1 MATCDWLRSRPPW
14 QLGWLGRKPGQER
27 EPRAGRGESD
37 GWGHAECAG
46 RHHIDAWRWEAGAK
60 RSRSQPGPT
69 ASSQGRGERLETEAR
84 CWEETAPGH
93 LRTRP
98 CSRTGGAAAAVTL
111 SGYFSIMASCP
122 GRPLWMYWEKSAGP
136 PPARAEEAEE
146 SGGRVCLLRRSGWGP
161 HWEEQAQS
169 TGLDFLLFCSRSPL
183 PASSKETEQGPP
195 SQSSG

>member
-1 MATCDWLRSRPPW
+1 MQASTGLQVRRGRPSAALLPPAPP
-14 QLGWLGRKPGQER
+14 LLTSS
-27 EPRAGRGESD
+27 RGEK
-37 GWGHAECAG
+37 A
-46 RHHIDAWRWEAGAK
+46 
-60 RSRSQPGPT
+60 
-69 ASSQGRGERLETEAR
+69 ASCLTLVV
-84 CWEETAPGH
+84 WWWLH
-93 LRTRP
+93 LRHSSTWLLTH
-98 CSRTGGAAAAVTL
+98 CGGTGGAAAAVTL

-183 PASSKETEQGPP
+183 LASSKETEPGPP